1 MASVAEQHKVESPTP
16 AVTMPIRPPREL
28 SLSHTRGMACLCS
41 RHETSQQAAPTLEAP
56 PARRHCG
63 ERLENEG
70 VGAPLKR
77 RRGWPSAPVAPC
89 RAATPRT
96 HARACWPRDPCGKM
110 AACRQCFLFVSASL
124 CGRTRARRPAQQPWP
139 SAAPHSPLAPL
150 PGTPP
155 PPLSRCPWAHCP
167 RGGGRPHRHAVTVA
181 TGPRPPRPP
190 RPPPLGTAR
199 PPPSPPPDGAAHGST
214 LRGSPP
220 PGPGRATDRPPPAPS
235 PFFVGSLRASPA
247 RERPPPP
254 ARRPPGG
261 HDRGGGAPI
270 GAPKRRHCE
279 PGGALP
285 AGLAQRRPGACV
297 TLRRQPP
304 GEGGC
309 GGHEAVQPTPPP
321 TPGPGPPTHTRRGTL
336 SPRPYPPPARAGVSD
351 GSTPTATH
359 DGEGGRHHPWPPS
372 VLHPLGWRGG
382 GCGWGG
388 GREGARGTTPLFFS
402 LSPGPPDDEA
412 DTVGRLA

>member
-155 PPLSRCPWAHCP
+155 PPVSVPVGPLSAWRRPSTPSRRH
-167 RGGGRPHRHAVTVA
+167 GGNRAPAAPAA
-181 TGPRPPRPP
+181 T
-190 RPPPLGTAR
+190 
-199 PPPSPPPDGAAHGST
+199 SPTSG
-214 LRGSPP
+214 
-220 PGPGRATDRPPPAPS
+220 DRPPPPLPS
-235 PFFVGSLRASPA
+235 SRWGGARIHPPRVTTTRPRPGHGPTAARSVAVLRGVVARLARPRAS
-247 RERPPPP
+247 PPP

>member
-155 PPLSRCPWAHCP
+155 PPPVSVPVGPLSAWRRPSTPSRRHGGNRAPAAPAATSPTSGDRPPPPLPSSRWGGARIHPP
-167 RGGGRPHRHAVTVA
+167 RVT
-181 TGPRPPRPP
+181 TTRPRPGHGPTAARSVAVLRGVVARLARPRASPPP
-190 RPPPLGTAR
+190 RPPPTRRPRSWRRRPNRRAQAAPLRAWRRTA
-199 PPPSPPPDGAAHGST
+199 SGFGAAPAGRVRHVASAAARGGRVRWP
-214 LRGSPP
+214 RGS
-220 PGPGRATDRPPPAPS
+220 AA
-235 PFFVGSLRASPA
+235 
-247 RERPPPP
+247 
-254 ARRPPGG
+254 
-261 HDRGGGAPI
+261 H
-270 GAPKRRHCE
+270 
-279 PGGALP
+279 
-285 AGLAQRRPGACV
+285 
-297 TLRRQPP
+297 
-304 GEGGC
+304 
-309 GGHEAVQPTPPP
+309 
-321 TPGPGPPTHTRRGTL
+321 PPTHSRPGSPHPHAQGYTL
-336 SPRPYPPPARAGVSD
+336 P
-351 GSTPTATH
+351 
-359 DGEGGRHHPWPPS
+359 
-372 VLHPLGWRGG
+372 
-382 GCGWGG
+382 
-388 GREGARGTTPLFFS
+388 
-402 LSPGPPDDEA
+402 
-412 DTVGRLA
+412 

>member
-150 PGTPP
+150 PGTPRRTATERAAVGPWPGRGLVVVTRGGWIRAP
-155 PPLSRCPWAHCP
+155 PHREEG
-167 RGGGRPHRHAVTVA
+167 RGGGGRSPEVGDVA
-181 TGPRPPRPP
+181 
-190 RPPPLGTAR
+190 A
-199 PPPSPPPDGAAHGST
+199 GAA
-214 LRGSPP
+214 
-220 PGPGRATDRPPPAPS
+220 
-235 PFFVGSLRASPA
+235 
-247 RERPPPP
+247 
-254 ARRPPGG
+254 
-261 HDRGGGAPI
+261 
-270 GAPKRRHCE
+270 
-279 PGGALP
+279 GAL
-285 AGLAQRRPGACV
+285 L
-297 TLRRQPP
+297 PP
-304 GEGGC
+304 
-309 GGHEAVQPTPPP
+309 
-321 TPGPGPPTHTRRGTL
+321 
-336 SPRPYPPPARAGVSD
+336 
-351 GSTPTATH
+351 
-359 DGEGGRHHPWPPS
+359 
-372 VLHPLGWRGG
+372 
-382 GCGWGG
+382 
-388 GREGARGTTPLFFS
+388 
-402 LSPGPPDDEA
+402 
-412 DTVGRLA
+412 